1 MPQIDYNDFSKKI
14 DELMSLKEKVDKAYA
29 SVPKGDFEKQREIKN
44 SPDSLSYNTAI
55 TNLILISPVE
65 LITYLF
71 LKRDIYQADE
81 SLIDELKEKNK
92 DNSKKIKDLEKN
104 LSLLEK
110 ETSNLKQSI
119 QPSQLLIDNL
129 EKDKMDYSQRVEQ
142 LTKELISIKTVL
154 KNKDEL
160 LEKGLEQARAGCT
173 ADLYQRIED
182 FFKQ

>member
-1 MPQIDYNDFSKKI
+1 MLKNIVK
-14 DELMSLKEKVDKAYA
+14 SL
-29 SVPKGDFEKQREIKN
+29 QN
-44 SPDSLSYNTAI
+44 SEVVL
-55 TNLILISPVE
+55 LISPVE

-71 LKRDIYQADE
+71 LNRDKYQTDE
-81 SLIDELKEKNK
+81 SLIDDLKEKNK
-92 DNSKKIKDLEKN
+92 DYSNKIKDLEKN

-160 LEKGLEQARAGCT
+160 LEKGLDQARASCSS
-173 ADLYQRIED
+173 DLYQRIED
-182 FFKQ
+182 FFKV

>member
-1 MPQIDYNDFSKKI
+1 MRSGSVREESKKKLL
-14 DELMSLKEKVDKAYA
+14 D
-29 SVPKGDFEKQREIKN
+29 DFLSDLSSHVNNFNKKQ
-44 SPDSLSYNTAI
+44 
-55 TNLILISPVE
+55 
-65 LITYLF
+65 
-71 LKRDIYQADE
+71 
-81 SLIDELKEKNK
+81 
-92 DNSKKIKDLEKN
+92 IKDLEKN

-160 LEKGLEQARAGCT
+160 LEKGLDQARASCSS
-173 ADLYQRIED
+173 DLYQRIED
-182 FFKQ
+182 FFKV